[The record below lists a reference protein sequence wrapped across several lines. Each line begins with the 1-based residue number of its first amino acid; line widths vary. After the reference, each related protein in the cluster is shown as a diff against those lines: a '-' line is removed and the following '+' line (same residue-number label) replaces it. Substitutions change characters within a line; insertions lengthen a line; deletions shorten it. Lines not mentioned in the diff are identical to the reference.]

1 MDSKERI
8 LKMLEEGKITSEE
21 AIRLMETMDKKEKN
35 SASDSS
41 EETGNNKQT
50 DDNEEY
56 WDGGMFNDLYKQF
69 MGEVNKYVNSDKIS
83 EKSKGVNEKANKTY
97 KDVRNKFDNSQQ
109 ASQLFKSV
117 EKAFDSVKTTNFDS
131 MFAGGAKNRLIETI
145 DEEYSSIS
153 IDITNGNVNIV
164 PTDRVQTAKFEVTP
178 FYRKLDNKRNYFKD
192 IICEVKNGELIIV
205 SDIRAAKVNVE
216 LNLNPETIK
225 RMIISGSNGDV
236 TMKNQEVKDL
246 TIDLLNGDVNLEE
259 TVTDQAYVRT
269 SRGNITVD
277 RGAYGN
283 VELVSMVGTINT
295 DQFNAKD
302 ITVSANGS
310 VNLTLQNTTESATIN
325 TNMGSVNLSIPQGR
339 ALEGRL
345 STVVGQ
351 LNYPPEVDARFMK
364 HQDFGLKEL
373 MLVNDTDEPGL
384 FIEVSTKFG
393 SVTLHRS

>member
-21 AIRLMETMDKKEKN
+21 AIRLMETMDEKEN
-35 SASDSS
+35 GSQPDSS
-41 EETGNNKQT
+41 EEADGKDQKNNDQ
-50 DDNEEY
+50 Y
-56 WDGGMFNDLYKQF
+56 WDGNMFSDLYNQF
-69 MGEVNKYVNSDKIS
+69 MGEVNKYVNSDKIN
-83 EKSKGVNEKANKTY
+83 EKYKDVNERANKTY

-109 ASQLFKSV
+109 ASQIFKSV
-117 EKAFDSVKTTNFDS
+117 EKAFDSVRTTSFDS

-153 IDITNGNVNIV
+153 IDITNGNINIV

-192 IICEVKNGELIIV
+192 IICEVRNGELVIV

-236 TMKNQEVKDL
+236 TLNSQEIKDL
-246 TIDLLNGDVNLEE
+246 TIDLLNGDVNLEK

-269 SRGNITVD
+269 SRGNITVAE
-277 RGAYGN
+277 GAYGA

-325 TNMGSVNLSIPQGR
+325 TNMGSINLSIPQGR

-384 FIEVSTKFG
+384 FIEAGTKFG

>member
-1 MDSKERI
+1 MNSKERI

-21 AIRLMETMDKKEKN
+21 AIRLMETMDKKESGSQ
-35 SASDSS
+35 SAGE
-41 EETGNNKQT
+41 EETKGSHRA
-50 DDNEEY
+50 DDEEEY

-69 MGEVNKYVNSDKIS
+69 MGEVNKYVKSDKIN
-83 EKSKGVNEKANKTY
+83 EKYRDVNERANKTY
-97 KDVRNKFDNSQQ
+97 KDVRSRFDSSQQ

-117 EKAFDSVKTTNFDS
+117 EKAFDSVKTTSFDS

-153 IDITNGNVNIV
+153 LDITNGNINIV

-192 IICEVKNGELIIV
+192 IICEVKNGELVIV

-216 LNLNPETIK
+216 LSLNPETIK

-236 TMKNQEVKDL
+236 SMKKQEIKDL

-259 TVTDQAYVRT
+259 TVTEQAYVRT
-269 SRGNITVD
+269 SRGNITVTQ
-277 RGAYGN
+277 GAYGN

-310 VNLTLQNTTESATIN
+310 VNLTLQHTTESATIN

-351 LNYPPEVDARFMK
+351 LNYPPEVDARYMK

>member
-50 DDNEEY
+50 DDKEEY

-69 MGEVNKYVNSDKIS
+69 MGEVNKYVNSDKIN
-83 EKSKGVNEKANKTY
+83 EKYKGVNEKANKTY

-178 FYRKLDNKRNYFKD
+178 FYRKIDSRSYSA
-192 IICEVKNGELIIV
+192 C
-205 SDIRAAKVNVE
+205 
-216 LNLNPETIK
+216 LN
-225 RMIISGSNGDV
+225 RMRISCRQESN
-236 TMKNQEVKDL
+236 
-246 TIDLLNGDVNLEE
+246 
-259 TVTDQAYVRT
+259 
-269 SRGNITVD
+269 S
-277 RGAYGN
+277 
-283 VELVSMVGTINT
+283 S
-295 DQFNAKD
+295 
-302 ITVSANGS
+302 
-310 VNLTLQNTTESATIN
+310 
-325 TNMGSVNLSIPQGR
+325 
-339 ALEGRL
+339 
-345 STVVGQ
+345 
-351 LNYPPEVDARFMK
+351 
-364 HQDFGLKEL
+364 
-373 MLVNDTDEPGL
+373 
-384 FIEVSTKFG
+384 
-393 SVTLHRS
+393 

>member
-21 AIRLMETMDKKEKN
+21 AIRLMETMDKKEAGN
-35 SASDSS
+35 ESASTDR
-41 EETGNNKQT
+41 TDNKKSG
-50 DDNEEY
+50 DNDEEY

-69 MGEVNKYVNSDKIS
+69 MGEVNKYVNSDKIN
-83 EKSKGVNEKANKTY
+83 EKYKDVNQKANKTY
-97 KDVRNKFDNSQQ
+97 KDVRTKFDNSQQ

-117 EKAFDSVKTTNFDS
+117 ERAFDSVKTTNFDS

-153 IDITNGNVNIV
+153 LDITNGNINIV

-192 IICEVKNGELIIV
+192 IICEVKNGELVIV

-236 TMKNQEVKDL
+236 TLNRQEVKDL

-269 SRGNITVD
+269 SRGNISVTQ
-277 RGAYGN
+277 GAYGN

-373 MLVNDTDEPGL
+373 MLVNDTEEPGL

>member
-21 AIRLMETMDKKEKN
+21 AIRLMETMDKREN
-35 SASDSS
+35 TDQSTSADDA
-41 EETGNNKQT
+41 EQKKKTG
-50 DDNEEY
+50 DEY
-56 WDGGMFNDLYKQF
+56 WDGGMVNDLFQQF
-69 MGEVNKYVNSDKIS
+69 MGEVNKYVKPDKL
-83 EKSKGVNEKANKTY
+83 NKTY
-97 KDVRNKFDNSQQ
+97 KDVNERASRTYQDMRTRFDSNQQ
-109 ASQLFKSV
+109 ASQVFKSV
-117 EKAFDSVKTTNFDS
+117 ERAFDSVKNTNFDS
-131 MFAGGAKNRLIETI
+131 VFSGGAKNRLIETL
-145 DEEYSSIS
+145 DEPFSSIS
-153 IDITNGNVNIV
+153 LDITNGDIKIV

-178 FYRKLDNKRNYFKD
+178 FYRKLDTKRNYFQD
-192 IICEVKNGELIIV
+192 IICEVKNDELIIV

-216 LNLNPETIK
+216 LNLSPENIR
-225 RMIISGSNGDV
+225 RMIVTGSNGNIFLKD
-236 TMKNQEVKDL
+236 QEIKDL
-246 TIDLLNGDVNLEE
+246 TVDVLNGNVKLED
-259 TVTDQAYVRT
+259 TVTDNAFVRT
-269 SRGNITVD
+269 SKGNISVE

-283 VELVSMVGTINT
+283 VELISMVGTINT

-310 VNLTLQNTTESATIN
+310 VNMTLQSTTESATIT

-339 ALEGRL
+339 PLEGRL

-373 MLVNDTDEPGL
+373 MLVNDSDEPGL

>member
-21 AIRLMETMDKKEKN
+21 AIRLMETMDKKDAGSQSGSSQETSDEKQ
-35 SASDSS
+35 
-41 EETGNNKQT
+41 ENNDEQ
-50 DDNEEY
+50 Y
-56 WDGGMFNDLYKQF
+56 WDGNMFNDLYKQF
-69 MGEVNKYVNSDKIS
+69 MGEVNKYVKSDKIN
-83 EKSKGVNEKANKTY
+83 EKYKDVNERANKTY
-97 KDVRNKFDNSQQ
+97 KDVRTKFDNSQQ

-153 IDITNGNVNIV
+153 LDITNGNINIV

-178 FYRKLDNKRNYFKD
+178 FYRKLDKKRNYFKD
-192 IICEVKNGELIIV
+192 IICEVKNGELVIV

-236 TMKNQEVKDL
+236 TLNKQEVKDL
-246 TIDLLNGDVNLEE
+246 TIDLLNGDVNLKE

-269 SRGNITVD
+269 SRGNVTVTE
-277 RGAYGN
+277 GAYGN
-283 VELVSMVGTINT
+283 VELVSMVGTIDT

-310 VNLTLQNTTESATIN
+310 VNLTLQNTTQSATIN
-325 TNMGSVNLSIPQGR
+325 TNMGSINLSIPQGR

-373 MLVNDTDEPGL
+373 MLVNDTEEPGL
-384 FIEVSTKFG
+384 FIEASTKFG

>member
-21 AIRLMETMDKKEKN
+21 AIRLMETMDEKDSGSQSAAKE
-35 SASDSS
+35 D
-41 EETGNNKQT
+41 TGGRHRT
-50 DDNEEY
+50 DKDEEY

-69 MGEVNKYVNSDKIS
+69 MGEVNKYVKSDKIN
-83 EKSKGVNEKANKTY
+83 EKYRDVNERANKTY
-97 KDVRNKFDNSQQ
+97 KDVRSKFDNSQQ

-117 EKAFDSVKTTNFDS
+117 EKAFDSVKTTSFDS

-153 IDITNGNVNIV
+153 IDITNGNINIV

-192 IICEVKNGELIIV
+192 IICEVKNGELVIV

-236 TMKNQEVKDL
+236 SMKNQEIKDL
-246 TIDLLNGDVNLEE
+246 TVDLLNGDVNLEE

-269 SRGNITVD
+269 SRGNITVAQ
-277 RGAYGN
+277 GAYGN

>member
-56 WDGGMFNDLYKQF
+56 WDDGMFNDLYKQF

-83 EKSKGVNEKANKTY
+83 EKYKGVNEKANKTY

-153 IDITNGNVNIV
+153 IDITNGNINIV

-236 TMKNQEVKDL
+236 TMKKQEVKDL

>member
-8 LKMLEEGKITSEE
+8 LKMLEEGKISSEE
-21 AIRLMETMDKKEKN
+21 AIRLMETMDRQESGSQSAGEEENGGKDRAEK
-35 SASDSS
+35 D
-41 EETGNNKQT
+41 G
-50 DDNEEY
+50 EY

-69 MGEVNKYVNSDKIS
+69 MGEVNKYVNSDKIN
-83 EKSKGVNEKANKTY
+83 EKYRDVNERANKTY
-97 KDVRNKFDNSQQ
+97 KDVRSRFDNSQQ

-153 IDITNGNVNIV
+153 LDITNGNINIV

-192 IICEVKNGELIIV
+192 IICEVKNGELVIV

-236 TMKNQEVKDL
+236 SMKNQDIKDL
-246 TIDLLNGDVNLEE
+246 TVDLLNGDVNLEE

-269 SRGNITVD
+269 SRGNITVTE
-277 RGAYGN
+277 GAYGN

>member
-236 TMKNQEVKDL
+236 TMKKQEVKDL

>member
-50 DDNEEY
+50 DDKEEY
-56 WDGGMFNDLYKQF
+56 WDGGMFDDLYKQF

-83 EKSKGVNEKANKTY
+83 EKYKGVNEKANKTY

-236 TMKNQEVKDL
+236 TMKKQEVKDL